1 MMGCRA
7 GVLAAMMAAAMVVA
21 APAAAAKKK
30 PPKPLNVQLLG
41 INDFH
46 GHLEASPPAF
56 VSRTGD
62 PELRVPAGGV
72 EYLATHIRMLKR
84 RHPNTLV
91 VGAGDLVGASPLLS
105 SLFHDEPTIEAMNDI
120 G

>member
-1 MMGCRA
+1 MGCRA
-7 GVLAAMMAAAMVVA
+7 AVLATMAAALLVVA
-21 APAAAAKKK
+21 PAQAKK
-30 PPKPLNVQLLG
+30 PPKPLKVQLLG

-46 GHLEASPPAF
+46 GHLEASPPAY

-62 PELRVPAGGV
+62 PDLRVPAGGI

-105 SLFHDEPTIEAMNDI
+105 SLF
-120 G
+120 